1 MENSDYKIL
10 LVDDEIDILE
20 FLGYNLRKEGY
31 RVITAANG
39 KQAIDLAK
47 KEIPDLIVLDVM
59 MPEMDGMETCNRLNE
74 IPELDHSIKVFLT
87 ARTEDYSQIAGL
99 ESGADD
105 YITKPIKPRIFLS
118 KVKALLRRSQ
128 KPKTP
133 EAAERRIVLPELTI
147 DLDRYVVLKAGKE
160 VILPKKAFELLKLL
174 CSKPG
179 RVFTREDILS
189 NIWGDQVVVGDR
201 TIDVHIRKIRDK
213 LKLNNIVTIKG
224 VGYKYDDK

>member
-1 MENSDYKIL
+1 MKNSDYKIL

-128 KPKTP
+128 KPKTQ

-147 DLDRYVVLKAGKE
+147 DLDRYVVIKSGKE

-213 LKLNNIVTIKG
+213 LELNNIVTIKG